1 MKRFEAAF
9 GHWVLRHRVLII
21 LATLLLVAVAVNG
34 AKNLGFTTD
43 YRVFFSADNP
53 QLLAFEALE
62 SMYSKNDNVMFVISP
77 KEQNVFT
84 RKTLAAV
91 EKLTQAAW
99 QIPYSTRVD
108 SVTNYQHTEA
118 VGDDLSVMDLVRD
131 AAGLEGSEIE
141 KIRKI
146 AMAEPLLLNHLVS
159 ARGHTTGVNVTVQLP
174 GKNPMTETPEVM
186 RYVREL
192 AQQVRDENPG
202 MEVRLVGMVIM
213 NNAFNEASQDDMKT
227 LVPLSFVIMLV
238 SLAIL
243 LRGITGTVVTL
254 LVIVFSVLT
263 AMGIGGYI
271 GFPITPPTAS
281 TPTIILTIAIANSVH
296 ILVTFLHGMRHGRSK
311 HDAIVESLRVNLQP
325 VFLTSLTTALG
336 FLSMLF
342 SEVPP
347 FQHLGILVSI
357 GVMASFIFSVTFLPA
372 VTSLLPIRVRHIE
385 HGKDTLMD
393 SFASFVIGRK
403 NTLFW
408 GMAIAVVTLIS
419 FVPRNELNDIFVHYF
434 DSSYTFRQDV
444 DYAAKNLSG
453 MDIIDYSVE
462 SGEAGGIS
470 NPEFLAEMEAFSEW
484 YLQQPETE
492 HVNTLTDIMK
502 RLNMNMHGNDR
513 DWYRIPA
520 QRDLSAQYLLL
531 YEMSLPY
538 GLDLNNQVNVDKSA
552 TRMVVTTRTLSSNE
566 MLALEQR
573 AQEWLA
579 KNTTHIKRADG
590 NGTTVMFAHI
600 GKRNITSMIGG
611 TTVALIM
618 ISLLLIVAFRSVKI
632 GMVSMIPNL
641 VPAAMGFGLWGM
653 LVGEVGLGLSVVMG
667 MTLGIVVDDT
677 VHFLSK
683 YLRARRE
690 LGLHSEEAVRYAFTT
705 VGRALLITSVVLVAG
720 FLILALSG
728 FKLNAGMGLL
738 TATVIFFALAA
749 DFLFL
754 PPLLMKFEE
763 KRDAHLVDTGIRTDY
778 PA

>member
-9 GHWVLRHRVLII
+9 GHWVLRHRLLII
-21 LATLLLVAVAVNG
+21 LATLLLVAAAVNG
-34 AKNLGFTTD
+34 ARNLAFTTD

-53 QLLAFEALE
+53 QLLAFDALE
-62 SMYSKNDNVMFVISP
+62 KMYSKNDNVMFVITP
-77 KEQNVFT
+77 RDHNVFT
-84 RKTLAAV
+84 RETLAVV
-91 EKLTQAAW
+91 EKLTHDAW
-99 QIPYSTRVD
+99 QVPYSTRVD
-108 SVTNYQHTEA
+108 SITNYQHTEA
-118 VGDDLSVMDLVRD
+118 VEDDLSVRDLVQDATDLKDDEIGRIRD
-131 AAGLEGSEIE
+131 
-141 KIRKI
+141 I
-146 AMAEPLLLNHLVS
+146 AMAEPLLLNRLVS
-159 ARGHTTGVNVTVQLP
+159 SRGHTTGVNVTVQLP
-174 GKNPMTETPEVM
+174 GKNSMSETPEVVS
-186 RYVREL
+186 YVREL
-192 AQQVRDENPG
+192 AQKVRDENPG
-202 MEVRLVGMVIM
+202 MEVRLVGMVMM
-213 NNAFNEASQDDMKT
+213 NNAFNEASQEDMQT
-227 LVPLSFVIMLV
+227 LVPISFAIMLV

-243 LRGITGTVVTL
+243 LRGISGTLVTL
-254 LVIVFSVLT
+254 LVIAFSVIV

-296 ILVTFLHGMRHGRSK
+296 ILVTFLHGMRHGRSR
-311 HDAIVESLRVNLQP
+311 HDAMVESLRVNLQP

-347 FQHLGILVSI
+347 FRHLGILVSI
-357 GVMASFIFSVTFLPA
+357 GVMASFILSVTFLPA

-408 GMAIAVVTLIS
+408 GMTIVVITLVS
-419 FVPRNELNDIFVHYF
+419 FVPRNELNDIFVYYF
-434 DSSYTFRQDV
+434 DSGYTFRQDV
-444 DYAAKNLSG
+444 DYAVENLSG

-462 SGEAGGIS
+462 SGEPGGIS
-470 NPEFLAEMEAFSEW
+470 NPEFLTEMEAFAEW
-484 YLQQPETE
+484 YHLQPETQ

-502 RLNMNMHGNDR
+502 RLNMNMHGNNP
-513 DWYRIPA
+513 DWYRIPD
-520 QRDLSAQYLLL
+520 QRDLAAQYLLL

-566 MLALEQR
+566 MLALEER
-573 AQEWLA
+573 AQEWLKINA
-579 KNTTHIKRADG
+579 THIKKADG

-600 GKRNITSMIGG
+600 GQRNIISMIGG
-611 TTVALIM
+611 TTVALVM
-618 ISLLLIVAFRSVKI
+618 ISLLLVIAFRSFKI
-632 GMVSMIPNL
+632 GMISMVPNL
-641 VPAAMGFGLWGM
+641 IPAAMGFGLWGM

-677 VHFLSK
+677 VHYLSK

-738 TATVIFFALAA
+738 TAIVIFFALAA
-749 DFLFL
+749 DFLLL
-754 PPLLMKFEE
+754 PTLLMKFEE
-763 KRDAHLVDTGIRTDY
+763 KQHAHLLDTAVSPDH